1 MGERPFRIAQWCGR
15 AACLKNEKDCREVA
29 KYKEKSKAET
39 IPKHIESACTEP
51 PNVKNISLRDRG
63 EILRGQFSNSVT
75 TGELDSLYVEIKK
88 LTEESM
94 ARQNNKNNPAFA
106 ARFAAAPISL
116 TPKEEKPDEQ
126 DGECIQVVHKKDEE
140 YNRASMSEKILQEEI
155 NDKLNDPNEPERM
168 SRRKLR
174 LAMQPSIAKL
184 KESTRRP
191 DVVEWAD
198 VTSRDPFMLVALKS
212 YRNTVP
218 VPRHWNAKRKYLS
231 GKRGFERPPFELPD
245 FIKRTGIQD
254 MREAL
259 WEKEESQ
266 NLKSKMRERARPK
279 LGKIDIDYQKLHDA
293 FFKWQTKPPMT
304 SMGELYYEGKEVET
318 LMKDKKPGNLSDD
331 LRIALGMPVGP
342 NAHKF
347 PPPWLIAM
355 QRYGPPPSY
364 PNLRIAGLNAPIPE
378 GCAFGYH
385 AGGWGKPPVDDYG
398 KPLYGD
404 VFGQEP
410 ASQVEPEDE
419 TRIERRY
426 WGEIG
431 SDEDSDE
438 ESEPEEE
445 EETVTNG
452 VTATADGIA
461 TPMTEGMAT
470 PSGITTGVTGLETPD
485 TIELRKGRRVE
496 ESLAGADTPAAAYH
510 ILPEKRVD
518 RIGGQMMASTHVY
531 DLSKKVAV
539 NDGIEISLDPDAI
552 DLDQGKLHEKYEEQ
566 LRKQTRA
573 IEDREDLSDMV
584 AEHAAGQNITNELI
598 GETPESA
605 PVEIESLCMN
615 CEKNGTTRL
624 LCTSIPY
631 YKTVIL
637 MSFECPHCGF
647 KNNEIQSGEAVQEHG
662 TEIVLRVL
670 EQVDL
675 RRQMVKSE
683 FASIEV
689 PELELVIPAKT
700 QPGEVT
706 TVEGVLERVLGGLSQ
721 EQDRRRQVDPESAA
735 KIDKFLEKLLKCKS
749 LSEKWTLKLHDP
761 TGNCFIQNPDPRHV
775 DPRCIVSHY
784 HRSLEERK
792 LLGLA
797 EDDVEE
803 AEPAPEWKSYDDA
816 KREVLHFPT
825 DCPNCGAPAEVLMKP
840 TDIPYFQTVIIMALT
855 CDKCGH
861 KSNEVKSGG
870 SIKDHGCRLSI
881 TIKEDAD
888 LARDVLKSDTCSMR
902 IPELDL
908 EVGPGALCGRFTTVE
923 GLLTATRDQL
933 SAQSSF
939 FMGDSA
945 QNTERTQIAKFLDQF
960 DDILSLK
967 KVVTLVL
974 DDPAGNSYIQSLS
987 APLED
992 PSLKKEF
999 YERTWEQ
1006 NEELGLN
1013 DMKVE
1018 NYEDL
1023 DTVKEETEEETA
1035 V

>member
-1 MGERPFRIAQWCGR
+1 MVSPDEGFSSDEETEATKALTKKEQQELERRR
-15 AACLKNEKDCREVA
+15 LKNK
-29 KYKEKSKAET
+29 K
-39 IPKHIESACTEP
+39 
-51 PNVKNISLRDRG
+51 
-63 EILRGQFSNSVT
+63 
-75 TGELDSLYVEIKK
+75 KK
-88 LTEESM
+88 LSKKRKVGGEDNDAS
-94 ARQNNKNNPAFA
+94 ADA
-106 ARFAAAPISL
+106 AVASSEDK
-116 TPKEEKPDEQ
+116 TDEQQ
-126 DGECIQVVHKKDEE
+126 DGEVMGPKNLTEDLEVEIDYVGEAPQLDEDDPNYQYFSAIFNAFKIEPNPEDGESGDGVISSGRDHKKDEE

-259 WEKEESQ
+259 WEKEENQ

-304 SMGELYYEGKEVET
+304 MMGELYYEGKEVET

-410 ASQVEPEDE
+410 TSQVEPEDE

-445 EETVTNG
+445 EEAAGGTSAG
-452 VTATADGIA
+452 IDGIA

-485 TIELRKGRRVE
+485 TIELRKGRRIE

-518 RIGGQMMASTHVY
+518 RIGGQMMASTHIY
-531 DLSKKVAV
+531 DLSKKVGV
-539 NDGIEISLDPDAI
+539 SDGGVEVSLDPDAI
-552 DLDQGKLHEKYEEQ
+552 DLDQGKLQEKYDEQ

-573 IEDREDLSDMV
+573 VDDREDLSDMV
-584 AEHAAGQNITNELI
+584 AEHAAGQNRKRK
-598 GETPESA
+598 A
-605 PVEIESLCMN
+605 
-615 CEKNGTTRL
+615 
-624 LCTSIPY
+624 
-631 YKTVIL
+631 
-637 MSFECPHCGF
+637 
-647 KNNEIQSGEAVQEHG
+647 
-662 TEIVLRVL
+662 
-670 EQVDL
+670 
-675 RRQMVKSE
+675 
-683 FASIEV
+683 
-689 PELELVIPAKT
+689 
-700 QPGEVT
+700 
-706 TVEGVLERVLGGLSQ
+706 Q
-721 EQDRRRQVDPESAA
+721 EQKKSSHQSKKYKDF
-735 KIDKFLEKLLKCKS
+735 KF
-749 LSEKWTLKLHDP
+749 
-761 TGNCFIQNPDPRHV
+761 
-775 DPRCIVSHY
+775 
-784 HRSLEERK
+784 
-792 LLGLA
+792 
-797 EDDVEE
+797 
-803 AEPAPEWKSYDDA
+803 
-816 KREVLHFPT
+816 
-825 DCPNCGAPAEVLMKP
+825 
-840 TDIPYFQTVIIMALT
+840 
-855 CDKCGH
+855 
-861 KSNEVKSGG
+861 
-870 SIKDHGCRLSI
+870 
-881 TIKEDAD
+881 
-888 LARDVLKSDTCSMR
+888 
-902 IPELDL
+902 
-908 EVGPGALCGRFTTVE
+908 
-923 GLLTATRDQL
+923 
-933 SAQSSF
+933 
-939 FMGDSA
+939 
-945 QNTERTQIAKFLDQF
+945 
-960 DDILSLK
+960 
-967 KVVTLVL
+967 
-974 DDPAGNSYIQSLS
+974 
-987 APLED
+987 
-992 PSLKKEF
+992 
-999 YERTWEQ
+999 
-1006 NEELGLN
+1006 
-1013 DMKVE
+1013 
-1018 NYEDL
+1018 
-1023 DTVKEETEEETA
+1023 
-1035 V
+1035 

>member
-1 MGERPFRIAQWCGR
+1 MVSPDEGFSSDEESEALKTLTKKEQQALERRR
-15 AACLKNEKDCREVA
+15 LKNKR
-29 KYKEKSKAET
+29 
-39 IPKHIESACTEP
+39 
-51 PNVKNISLRDRG
+51 
-63 EILRGQFSNSVT
+63 
-75 TGELDSLYVEIKK
+75 KK
-88 LTEESM
+88 LSKRRKGANEDNDAS
-94 ARQNNKNNPAFA
+94 ND
-106 ARFAAAPISL
+106 AAALS
-116 TPKEEKPDEQ
+116 EDKPDDHQ
-126 DGECIQVVHKKDEE
+126 DGEVMGPKNITDDLEVEIDYVGEAPKLDESDPNYQYFSAIFSAFKAIFFYCFFYITIETNPEDESANGAISSGRDHKKDEE

-259 WEKEESQ
+259 WEKEENQ

-304 SMGELYYEGKEVET
+304 MMGELYYEGKEVET

-410 ASQVEPEDE
+410 TSQVEPEDE

-445 EETVTNG
+445 EEAAGG
-452 VTATADGIA
+452 VTSGIDGIA

-485 TIELRKGRRVE
+485 TIELRKGRRIE

-518 RIGGQMMASTHVY
+518 RIGGQMMASTH
-531 DLSKKVAV
+531 KKVAV
-539 NDGIEISLDPDAI
+539 TDGGVEVSLDPDAI
-552 DLDQGKLHEKYEEQ
+552 DLDQGKLQEKYDEQ

-573 IEDREDLSDMV
+573 GDDREDLSDMV
-584 AEHAAGQNITNELI
+584 AEHAAGQNRKRK
-598 GETPESA
+598 A
-605 PVEIESLCMN
+605 
-615 CEKNGTTRL
+615 
-624 LCTSIPY
+624 
-631 YKTVIL
+631 
-637 MSFECPHCGF
+637 
-647 KNNEIQSGEAVQEHG
+647 
-662 TEIVLRVL
+662 
-670 EQVDL
+670 
-675 RRQMVKSE
+675 
-683 FASIEV
+683 
-689 PELELVIPAKT
+689 
-700 QPGEVT
+700 
-706 TVEGVLERVLGGLSQ
+706 Q
-721 EQDRRRQVDPESAA
+721 EQKKTSHQSKKYKDF
-735 KIDKFLEKLLKCKS
+735 KF
-749 LSEKWTLKLHDP
+749 
-761 TGNCFIQNPDPRHV
+761 
-775 DPRCIVSHY
+775 
-784 HRSLEERK
+784 
-792 LLGLA
+792 
-797 EDDVEE
+797 
-803 AEPAPEWKSYDDA
+803 
-816 KREVLHFPT
+816 
-825 DCPNCGAPAEVLMKP
+825 
-840 TDIPYFQTVIIMALT
+840 
-855 CDKCGH
+855 
-861 KSNEVKSGG
+861 
-870 SIKDHGCRLSI
+870 
-881 TIKEDAD
+881 
-888 LARDVLKSDTCSMR
+888 
-902 IPELDL
+902 
-908 EVGPGALCGRFTTVE
+908 
-923 GLLTATRDQL
+923 
-933 SAQSSF
+933 
-939 FMGDSA
+939 
-945 QNTERTQIAKFLDQF
+945 
-960 DDILSLK
+960 
-967 KVVTLVL
+967 
-974 DDPAGNSYIQSLS
+974 
-987 APLED
+987 
-992 PSLKKEF
+992 
-999 YERTWEQ
+999 
-1006 NEELGLN
+1006 
-1013 DMKVE
+1013 
-1018 NYEDL
+1018 
-1023 DTVKEETEEETA
+1023 
-1035 V
+1035 